1 LPPGRAGT
9 TLAPVSTATPSE
21 TVPTTDAAQP
31 EAPPERGWFRPW
43 MLLFPLVPAGLML
56 AVIVGLTQGERP
68 VTQRFFAQVRLG
80 RGPAAAALATDAL
93 AAEVQQCL
101 LSACETGASA
111 PALRLLQAGA
121 HEDLQRVVPVGDG
134 RGLRRRAALHRDGAA
149 PPHGAAAQG
158 GARVARRRA
167 APRRPRGLRALS
179 GLCGG
184 QSRDRP

>member
-1 LPPGRAGT
+1 MPPGRAGT
-9 TLAPVSTATPSE
+9 TLAPVSTATPPE

-101 LSACETGASA
+101 LSACETGSSA

-134 RGLRRRAALHRDGAA
+134 AACVAGRLSTATAQHPLTVQLRKVGRAWRVDGLRLDD
-149 PPHGAAAQG
+149 P
-158 GARVARRRA
+158 
-167 APRRPRGLRALS
+167 S
-179 GLCGG
+179 GCG
-184 QSRDRP
+184 P

>member
-1 LPPGRAGT
+1 MPRGPAGT
-9 TLAPVSTATPSE
+9 TLAPVSTATPPE
-21 TVPTTDAAQP
+21 TVPTTAAAQP

-68 VTQRFFAQVRLG
+68 ITQRFFAQVRLG

-121 HEDLQRVVPVGDG
+121 HEDLQRVVPTG
-134 RGLRRRAALHRDGAA
+134 DGAA
-149 PPHGAAAQG
+149 CVAGRLSTATAQHTLTVQLRKVG
-158 GARVARRRA
+158 RAWRVD
-167 APRRPRGLRALS
+167 GLRLDDPA
-179 GLCGG
+179 GCG
-184 QSRDRP
+184 P